1 MKRPV
6 NPLPFIFAALLTL
19 FLPGCSSVGD
29 DQFLLASL
37 DQPAKARTL
46 TEIGISEYQV
56 HLVRRV
62 EYDQIDEVRRYF
74 EAALRYDPSNALAKK
89 YLAVVTN
96 FRETNLKAS
105 LKEAVRYGQKAKR
118 TDEETYLLC
127 LAVQKA
133 ARIDPKNP
141 DVQKLVGDTEA
152 ARGAFVEETLDRSKA
167 ATDKIDEKSSDAV
180 REKLTIEAFQF
191 ASRALAA
198 DPQNTDA
205 QVRKTALRS
214 SLSQIV
220 KRRLEAVQKLIAG
233 QKFSEAKSQI
243 AVVNDFN
250 RKLDGSFEAD
260 VRTATYTLNYRWA
273 KTLLDQKEYTQA
285 EVKADAAL
293 AVKRTEEAAALK
305 KKIAALRTQTE
316 TTTSF
321 ESALQDIDRLIAKG
335 ELVAAQR
342 KIDSLAAAAT
352 VPARLASLDDRGE
365 KVRANLKP
373 LYDQAVEAYRGE
385 DFKAA
390 IELLE
395 TVVAIDESYEQ
406 AADYL
411 DKAQSK
417 QKLLDQF

>member
-1 MKRPV
+1 VKRPV
-6 NPLPFIFAALLTL
+6 NPLPHIFAALLTL
-19 FLPGCSSVGD
+19 LLAGCSSVGD

-62 EYDQIDEVRRYF
+62 EYDQIDEVRQYF
-74 EAALRYDPSNALAKK
+74 EAALRYDPSNTLAKK

-118 TDEETYLLC
+118 TDDETYLLC

-141 DVQKLVGDTEA
+141 DVQKLVGDTVA
-152 ARGAFVEETLDRSKA
+152 ARGAFVEETLARSKA

-191 ASRALAA
+191 ASRALAV
-198 DPQNTDA
+198 DPLNADA
-205 QVRKTALRS
+205 QVRMTALRS
-214 SLSQIV
+214 SL
-220 KRRLEAVQKLIAG
+220 
-233 QKFSEAKSQI
+233 SQI

-250 RKLDGSFEAD
+250 RRLDGSFEAD

-273 KTLLDQKEYTQA
+273 KTLFDQKEYTQA

-293 AVKRTEEAAALK
+293 AVKRTDEAAALK

-316 TTTSF
+316 TATSF
-321 ESALQDIDRLIAKG
+321 ESALQDVDRLIAKG
-335 ELVAAQR
+335 V
-342 KIDSLAAAAT
+342 IVSLSAAA
-352 VPARLASLDDRGE
+352 PGPGRLASLDDRSE
-365 KVRANLKP
+365 RVRGNLKP

-417 QKLLDQF
+417 QKLLEQF